1 MKKTA
6 KAIFTVFSSA
16 ITALYLIICYYS
28 LKMPDRWY
36 SENGKNFRINTFL
49 PIEVENKL
57 YDTESTFQNS
67 RSSSSYA
74 EMKLFGIIPI
84 KSININETD
93 KKFLIPGGELYGLK
107 IHIDGAV
114 VTGMGNVESSSGNI
128 CPAEKG
134 NIQTGDIIKTISGK
148 SIKSSEDIENI
159 LALSEGES
167 VSVCAERNGEEYKTS
182 ITPVFSEN
190 SKRFEIGMW
199 VRDSTAGIGT
209 VTFYDTENNIFG
221 SLGHPV
227 CDSNTGTFI
236 PFGECETSGVKI
248 KGIEKGSFG
257 KAGAIKAEFTNEKG
271 IGVISGNTEC
281 GVYGSINSENLPQ
294 KEKLPLGCKQEIHTG
309 KAFIYCSV
317 DENTAE
323 KYDIE
328 IKKIN
333 YNSKEKTKDMVIKIT
348 DSRLLEK
355 TGGIVCGMSGSP
367 IIQDN
372 KIIGAVTHVFVKNSS
387 EGYAVFCENML
398 NEIKK

>member
-6 KAIFTVFSSA
+6 KAIFTAFSSA
-16 ITALYLIICYYS
+16 MAALYFIICYYS
-28 LKMPDRWY
+28 VKMPDKWY
-36 SENGKNFRINTFL
+36 NESGKNFKIDTFL
-49 PIEVENKL
+49 PIQVENKS
-57 YDTESTFQNS
+57 YDTESTFENNNNL
-67 RSSSSYA
+67 SSDA
-74 EMKLFGIIPI
+74 EMKLFGVIPI
-84 KSININETD
+84 KSININETGE
-93 KKFLIPGGELYGLK
+93 KYLVPGGELYGLK

-159 LALSEGES
+159 LSVSEGEP
-167 VSVCAERNGEEYKTS
+167 VSVCAERNGEEYTTS
-182 ITPVFSEN
+182 ITPVFSESTN
-190 SKRFEIGMW
+190 RYEIGMW

-227 CDSNTGTFI
+227 CDSDTGTFI
-236 PFGECETSGVKI
+236 PFGECETAGVKI
-248 KGIEKGSFG
+248 KGIEKGSPG
-257 KAGAIKAEFTNEKG
+257 KAGAIKAEFTDEEG
-271 IGVISGNTEC
+271 IGLISGNTDC
-281 GVYGSINSENLPQ
+281 GVYGSINIKYLPQ
-294 KEKLPLGCKQEIHTG
+294 KEKLPLGYKKEIHTG
-309 KAFIYCSV
+309 KAYIYCSV

-333 YNSKEKTKDMVIKIT
+333 YNSKEKTKDMVIKVT

-367 IIQDN
+367 VIQDD

-398 NEIKK
+398 KEIKK